1 MSDTHFQICV
11 LPGDG
16 IGTEVTA
23 AALTVLEAAI
33 SRVGHVALN
42 FGTHAAGAGV
52 YRETGV
58 AMPDESWRAAEDA
71 DAIFLG
77 LFLVYRWHCFLLE
90 NLMKTLNPKP

>member
-77 LFLVYRWHCFLLE
+77 AMGLR
-90 NLMKTLNPKP
+90 